1 MRNKF
6 VIIGERKQIG
16 LTGFFMHDDYILI
29 VEDETSI
36 RELIAFACVS
46 AGFKVMGCENTQ
58 KAQALVDEKRPALI
72 LLDYMLPDKSGI
84 DWLEELRAEPATAY
98 LPIIMLTA
106 RGSESDRVKGLNAGA
121 DDYIVKPFMPRE
133 LTARINAVL
142 RRTQRLAAAPKPE
155 KEPLIRCGAL
165 EMDEKRCEARVGD
178 KALDLSATE
187 FKLLLVFAKN
197 PGRVFSRD
205 VLLNQVWD
213 NAYIDER
220 TVDVHMLRLRKQLQG
235 TACENLLQTVRGLG
249 YRANAD

>member
-1 MRNKF
+1 
-6 VIIGERKQIG
+6 
-16 LTGFFMHDDYILI
+16 
-29 VEDETSI
+29 
-36 RELIAFACVS
+36 
-46 AGFKVMGCENTQ
+46 
-58 KAQALVDEKRPALI
+58 
-72 LLDYMLPDKSGI
+72 MLPDKSGVQ
-84 DWLEELRAEPATAY
+84 WLEELRAQPETQT
-98 LPIIMLTA
+98 LPVIMLTA
-106 RGSESDRVKGLNAGA
+106 RGGEDDRVKGLNAGA

-142 RRTQRLAAAPKPE
+142 RRTQRLAPIVAPDPI
-155 KEPLIRCGAL
+155 IRCGAL
-165 EMDEKRCEARVGD
+165 EIDEKRCEARVGAQ
-178 KALDLSATE
+178 ALSLSATE

-249 YRANAD
+249 YRANVE

>member
-1 MRNKF
+1 MVTAK
-6 VIIGERKQIG
+6 GETFDKVLG
-16 LTGFFMHDDYILI
+16 L
-29 VEDETSI
+29 
-36 RELIAFACVS
+36 EL
-46 AGFKVMGCENTQ
+46 
-58 KAQALVDEKRPALI
+58 
-72 LLDYMLPDKSGI
+72 
-84 DWLEELRAEPATAY
+84 
-98 LPIIMLTA
+98 
-106 RGSESDRVKGLNAGA
+106 GA

-142 RRTQRLAAAPKPE
+142 RRTQRLATVPKPE

>member
-1 MRNKF
+1 
-6 VIIGERKQIG
+6 
-16 LTGFFMHDDYILI
+16 MHDSYILI
-29 VEDETSI
+29 VEDETAI
-36 RELIAFACVS
+36 RELIAFACVG
-46 AGFKVMGCENTQ
+46 AGFTVKGCENTQ
-58 KAQALVDEKRPALI
+58 KAQTLVDEQRPALI
-72 LLDYMLPDKSGI
+72 LLDYMLPDKSGVQ
-84 DWLEELRAEPATAY
+84 WLEELRAQPETQT
-98 LPIIMLTA
+98 LPVIMLTA
-106 RGSESDRVKGLNAGA
+106 RGGEDDRVKGLNAGA

-142 RRTQRLAAAPKPE
+142 RRAQRLAPAATQDPV
-155 KEPLIRCGAL
+155 IRCGAL
-165 EMDEKRCEARVGD
+165 EIDEKRCEARVGAQ
-178 KALDLSATE
+178 ALSLSATE

-249 YRANAD
+249 YRANVE